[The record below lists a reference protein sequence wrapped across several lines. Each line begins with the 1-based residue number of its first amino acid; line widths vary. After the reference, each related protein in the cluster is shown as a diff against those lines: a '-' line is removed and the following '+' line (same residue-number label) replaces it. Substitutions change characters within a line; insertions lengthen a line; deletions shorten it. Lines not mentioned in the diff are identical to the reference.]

1 MTVGRQ
7 PANHR
12 DLMIRSSL
20 LLFALTVAFGAAAGT
35 TTGAPATASAVP
47 RNVIVETDMDASD
60 AMALLY
66 LLRRA
71 DVEVTAIVVDGDGE
85 ARCPRGAT
93 NALSLAALAGKPDI
107 PVGCGRPQPLQGA
120 HVFPKAWRD
129 AADNLW
135 GLPRPAR
142 PARAPA
148 GSGEQVFRAALQS
161 AAGRVDVLTLG
172 PPTELAAV
180 LLRGGAAVSAKIR
193 SVTMMGGAVGVPGN
207 ITWPPTITNPYA
219 EWNFY
224 VDPTAANVVFRSG
237 LPITLVPL
245 DATNDV
251 PLNAAVAARLG
262 RSPSAAFVRRLIKL
276 FPPAFELYF
285 WDQLAAAVLVEPTI
299 GRYANKRLTV
309 IEREGPE
316 SGRTVQAADGARVR
330 VTIAADRARFE
341 RSFTS
346 TLR

>member
-1 MTVGRQ
+1 
-7 PANHR
+7 
-12 DLMIRSSL
+12 MIRSSL
-20 LLFALTVAFGAAAGT
+20 LLFALAVAFGAAAGN
-35 TTGAPATASAVP
+35 TTGAPATASAAP

-85 ARCPRGAT
+85 ARCPRGAA

-107 PVGCGRPQPLQGA
+107 PVGCGRPRPLKGTHA
-120 HVFPKAWRD
+120 FPKEWRD
-129 AADNLW
+129 GTDNLW
-135 GLPRPAR
+135 GLLPQPAR
-142 PARAPA
+142 PARPSA
-148 GSGEQVFRAALQS
+148 GSGERVFRAALLS
-161 AAGRVDVLTLG
+161 APGGVDVLTLG

-180 LLRGGAAVSAKIR
+180 LLNGGAALSAKIR

-207 ITWPPTITNPYA
+207 IAWPPTIKNPHA

-224 VDPTAANVVFRSG
+224 VDPAAANAVFRSG

-251 PLNAAVAARLG
+251 PMNQAVAARLG

-276 FPPAFELYF
+276 YAPLHEMYF
-285 WDQLAAAVLVEPTI
+285 WDQLAAAVLVEPAI
-299 GRYANKRLTV
+299 GRYATKRLAV
-309 IEREGPE
+309 IEREGLE

-341 RSFTS
+341 RSFIS

>member
-1 MTVGRQ
+1 
-7 PANHR
+7 
-12 DLMIRSSL
+12 
-20 LLFALTVAFGAAAGT
+20 
-35 TTGAPATASAVP
+35 
-47 RNVIVETDMDASD
+47 MDASD

-85 ARCPRGAT
+85 ARCPKGAT

-107 PVGCGRPQPLQGA
+107 PVGCGRPRPLKGA
-120 HVFPKAWRD
+120 HAFPKVWRD
-129 AADNLW
+129 FADNLW

-142 PARAPA
+142 PARPPA
-148 GSGEQVFRAALQS
+148 GSGERVFRAALQS
-161 AAGRVDVLTLG
+161 APGPVDVLTLG

-180 LLRGGAAVSAKIR
+180 LLHGGAALSGKIR

-207 ITWPPTITNPYA
+207 ITWPPTIRNPHA

-262 RSPSAAFVRRLIKL
+262 RSPNAGVRATTDHVVPAVVRILLLGSARGRRPRRTDHRPVR
-276 FPPAFELYF
+276 
-285 WDQLAAAVLVEPTI
+285 QQAARRHRTRGPGEWPDCS
-299 GRYANKRLTV
+299 GRRR
-309 IEREGPE
+309 REGP
-316 SGRTVQAADGARVR
+316 RHRVR
-330 VTIAADRARFE
+330 
-341 RSFTS
+341 
-346 TLR
+346 

>member
-1 MTVGRQ
+1 
-7 PANHR
+7 
-12 DLMIRSSL
+12 MIRSSL
-20 LLFALTVAFGAAAGT
+20 LLFALAVAVGTAAGN
-35 TTGAPATASAVP
+35 TTGVPATASAAP
-47 RNVIVETDMDASD
+47 RNVIVETDMSSSD
-60 AMALLY
+60 VTALLY

-71 DVEVTAIVVDGDGE
+71 DVEVIAIVVDGDGE
-85 ARCPRGAT
+85 ARCPAGAT

-107 PVGCGRPQPLQGA
+107 PVGCGRSRPLNGTHA
-120 HVFPKAWRD
+120 FPSGWRN
-129 AADNLW
+129 AADNLY
-135 GLPRPAR
+135 GLPRPTR
-142 PARAPA
+142 PAPPPA
-148 GSGEQVFRAALQS
+148 VSGERVFLAALRS
-161 AAGRVDVLTLG
+161 APGRVDVLTLG

-180 LLRGGAAVSAKIR
+180 LLRGGAALRAKIR

-207 ITWPPTITNPYA
+207 IQTIKNPHA

-224 VDPTAANVVFRSG
+224 VDPAAANVVFRSG

-251 PLNAAVAARLG
+251 PLNTAVAERLG
-262 RSPSAAFVRRLIKL
+262 RSPSAAFVRRLITS
-276 FPPAFELYF
+276 FPPPLPYYF
-285 WDQLAAAVLVEPTI
+285 WDELAAAVLVEPTV
-299 GRYANKRLTV
+299 GRYATKRLTV

-316 SGRTVQAADGARVR
+316 SGRTVRAAHGARVR

>member
-1 MTVGRQ
+1 
-7 PANHR
+7 
-12 DLMIRSSL
+12 MIRSSL
-20 LLFALTVAFGAAAGT
+20 LLFVLAVAFGAAAGNA
-35 TTGAPATASAVP
+35 TGAPATLSAAP

-85 ARCPRGAT
+85 ARCPIGAT

-107 PVGCGRPQPLQGA
+107 PVGCGRPRPLKGTHA
-120 HVFPKAWRD
+120 FPKPWRE
-129 AADNLW
+129 AADNLY

-142 PARAPA
+142 PAGPPA

-161 AAGRVDVLTLG
+161 AAPGRVDVLTLG

-180 LLRGGAAVSAKIR
+180 LLRGGTALRAKIR

-207 ITWPPTITNPYA
+207 ITPTIENAHA

-224 VDPTAANVVFRSG
+224 VDPKAANVVFRSG

-262 RSPSAAFVRRLIKL
+262 RSPSAAFVRRLIKVY
-276 FPPAFELYF
+276 PPSLDFYF
-285 WDQLAAAVLVEPTI
+285 WDQLAAAVLVEPAI
-299 GRYANKRLTV
+299 GRYANGRLAV
-309 IEREGPE
+309 IEREGSQ
-316 SGRTVQAADGARVR
+316 SGRTVRAADGARVR
-330 VTIAADRARFE
+330 ITISADRARFE
-341 RSFTS
+341 SSFAS